1 MNLWL
6 NDIWD
11 MRNYIGEKK
20 LNDNILK
27 SVQREIDLLIFVM
40 NNFIEY
46 KDDKIDKDE
55 FLNRFNNIKSNSSLK
70 DNPIYDINRMK
81 KIVDSN
87 EKMFVDLV
95 FDFNNILDGFS
106 DFRINRKDED
116 LLRKYYTNKLK
127 EMDKSLKKVM

>member
-46 KDDKIDKDE
+46 KDYK
-55 FLNRFNNIKSNSSLK
+55 
-70 DNPIYDINRMK
+70 
-81 KIVDSN
+81 
-87 EKMFVDLV
+87 
-95 FDFNNILDGFS
+95 
-106 DFRINRKDED
+106 
-116 LLRKYYTNKLK
+116 
-127 EMDKSLKKVM
+127 

>member
-46 KDDKIDKDE
+46 KDDEIDKDE

-70 DNPIYDINRMK
+70 DNPIYNINRMK

>member
-46 KDDKIDKDE
+46 KDDEIDKDE

-70 DNPIYDINRMK
+70 DNPIYNINRMK
-81 KIVDSN
+81 NIVDSN

>member
-1 MNLWL
+1 MRLWL
-6 NDIWD
+6 EDIFD
-11 MRNYIGEKK
+11 VRNYVGEKK

-46 KDDKIDKDE
+46 KDDEIDKDE

-70 DNPIYDINRMK
+70 DNPIYNINRMK

>member
-46 KDDKIDKDE
+46 KDDEIDKDE

-127 EMDKSLKKVM
+127 EMDKSLKKVI